1 MPNYVPIQDLTG
13 KSSISD
19 NDYVPVSDG
28 VSAYGVKASLFKAYS
43 TDEAE
48 AAAEAAAASAAEA
61 AAAVNTFG
69 VYDGTKVYYP
79 GEICLYNGQ
88 LYERRTFS
96 LNAESSFMP
105 TRWTSITVEDA
116 IRKTQVVL
124 GTADNLLFSAD
135 CRMENQVYSTQV
147 ASNSGYDFFVV
158 QVESGSTYYIGPSAR
173 YVSKAGTVIADNPIG
188 YYAYTADYSGPM
200 MVSFSHDLPGWVVT
214 KNSNYKGV
222 MPYVR
227 ASDQY
232 LAGNNSFLTVD
243 PRNLLFSPEV
253 LHRKNYY
260 YNGNLIASDLY
271 DVVNVPVS
279 SGHTYYILNS
289 RFIYTTSLIS
299 NTQTALYTL
308 TPASNMKIWV
318 TFPKTARQVITENSS
333 YNEVS
338 PFNAPSLTSAFML
351 QSTGDSETQPMSQAA
366 VTAAVQAVTGAN
378 VLTGKKWVACGDSFT
393 HGDFTGLDDPTE
405 YTFQDAP
412 YQGENM
418 VYPFFIG
425 RRTGAVVSNI
435 AVNGMTMAAYSGA
448 SAANCFSYSG
458 GAYTNIPSDADYIT
472 LYFGINDSHRD
483 IPIGT
488 LTDTV
493 NTTFYGAWNT
503 VMEYLITN
511 YPNAKI
517 GIIISN
523 GCESTAYPNAEI
535 EIAKR
540 WGVAYFDMNGD
551 YRIPLVFRTNGKTDI
566 AQSVMNL
573 RMAQYSVGIGN
584 SHPNVA
590 CHKDESTFIQA
601 WLESI

>member
-1 MPNYVPIQDLTG
+1 MTLQGENTKIIAPMILADSFDVFPEDATDAEIEALTVPNGFNLYGRSAGNLYNFLNISQYGESAVFASPAGGYAYWDFDRTDISGRAYYAGSGQTGANAEVATLGDVPQIIHGTG
-13 KSSISD
+13 EYTVTSGL
-19 NDYVPVSDG
+19 VH
-28 VSAYGVKASLFKAYS
+28 
-43 TDEAE
+43 
-48 AAAEAAAASAAEA
+48 
-61 AAAVNTFG
+61 
-69 VYDGTKVYYP
+69 VYDNAVKLGATVVACIP
-79 GEICLYNGQ
+79 RTSNG
-88 LYERRTFS
+88 
-96 LNAESSFMP
+96 A
-105 TRWTSITVEDA
+105 
-116 IRKTQVVL
+116 
-124 GTADNLLFSAD
+124 
-135 CRMENQVYSTQV
+135 
-147 ASNSGYDFFVV
+147 
-158 QVESGSTYYIGPSAR
+158 
-173 YVSKAGTVIADNPIG
+173 
-188 YYAYTADYSGPM
+188 
-200 MVSFSHDLPGWVVT
+200 
-214 KNSNYKGV
+214 
-222 MPYVR
+222 
-227 ASDQY
+227 
-232 LAGNNSFLTVD
+232 
-243 PRNLLFSPEV
+243 
-253 LHRKNYY
+253 
-260 YNGNLIASDLY
+260 
-271 DVVNVPVS
+271 
-279 SGHTYYILNS
+279 
-289 RFIYTTSLIS
+289 
-299 NTQTALYTL
+299 YTL

-405 YTFQDAP
+405 YTFQDTP

-458 GAYTNIPSDADYIT
+458 GAYTNIPEDADYIT

-540 WGVAYFDMNGD
+540 WGVAYFDMN
-551 YRIPLVFRTNGKTDI
+551 
-566 AQSVMNL
+566 L
-573 RMAQYSVGIGN
+573 R
-584 SHPNVA
+584 
-590 CHKDESTFIQA
+590 D
-601 WLESI
+601 